1 MTEAT
6 QRPWAQKSSAWGNP
20 QIAGAN
26 GKRIVELLTRP
37 ADKEF
42 GFTDEARA
50 NAELIVKA
58 VNNHD
63 ALVAALGIAYE
74 ALSGMGEQ
82 TEAASAA
89 AYDALEQVK

>member
-1 MTEAT
+1 MIESTKNIKLVIGLE
-6 QRPWAQKSSAWGNP
+6 SHMLP
-20 QIAGAN
+20 QE
-26 GKRIVELLTRP
+26 ELEEVQLVT
-37 ADKEF
+37 ADGEHF
-42 GFTDEARA
+42 ALIEQHPLWE
-50 NAELIVKA
+50 NAEFIVKA
-58 VNNHD
+58 VNSHD